1 MGQDRCMGQ
10 QGGRQGD
17 HNTGAGRDVVG
28 AGQVHGPAGRVVRV
42 ITTRG
47 LGGTWW
53 GQDRCM
59 GQQGGRQG
67 DHNTGAG
74 RDVAGAGEVHGS
86 AGGVVRVITTR
97 GLGGTWRGRTG
108 AWVSREGRQGDHN
121 TGAGRDVAGAGQ
133 VHGSAGRV
141 VRVITTRGLGGT
153 WRGQDRCMG
162 QQGGSSG

>member
-1 MGQDRCMGQ
+1 M
-10 QGGRQGD
+10 
-17 HNTGAGRDVVG
+17 
-28 AGQVHGPAGRVVRV
+28 

-53 GQDRCM
+53 G
-59 GQQGGRQG
+59 
-67 DHNTGAG
+67 
-74 RDVAGAGEVHGS
+74 
-86 AGGVVRVITTR
+86 
-97 GLGGTWRGRTG
+97 RTG
-108 AWVSREGRQGDHN
+108 AWASREGRQGDHN

-133 VHGSAGRV
+133 VHGPAGRV